1 MLPWSRLGQ
10 QMKFDRLKRR
20 QFISLLGGAAV
31 SLPVVARAQQGGPI
45 KRVGFLTLLSSK
57 DEEGVLAA
65 FRDGLRSRGLIEGKD
80 LKLDYRYSEGSVKRL
95 TPLAQE
101 LLALRPDVLVGGEPS
116 PTKVLKSIAPA
127 LPIVCPQLTDAQLS
141 DLMAS
146 YARPGGTVTGVAQ
159 TVEGMTGKLIELVQ
173 EFVPGAVRVGF
184 LSNPTGASMQF
195 FAHSTEEAARSRGIL
210 LLIEQA
216 TTPDDL
222 APALGS
228 LARQQ
233 AQAIIVPLN
242 GLFRNEVAQIVRLAT
257 AARLPTIFAQRHGAE
272 AGGLAS
278 YGTDYKDNYRR
289 AAGYVDKILKGAKPA
304 DMPIEFPTK
313 IELVVNLKTARTI
326 GLDVPLFLQQRADEV
341 IE

>member
-1 MLPWSRLGQ
+1 MTG
-10 QMKFDRLKRR
+10 
-20 QFISLLGGAAV
+20 
-31 SLPVVARAQQGGPI
+31 
-45 KRVGFLTLLSSK
+45 
-57 DEEGVLAA
+57 LA
-65 FRDGLRSRGLIEGKD
+65 E
-80 LKLDYRYSEGSVKRL
+80 
-95 TPLAQE
+95 
-101 LLALRPDVLVGGEPS
+101 
-116 PTKVLKSIAPA
+116 
-127 LPIVCPQLTDAQLS
+127 
-141 DLMAS
+141 
-146 YARPGGTVTGVAQ
+146 

-195 FAHSTEEAARSRGIL
+195 FARSSEEAARSRGIL
-210 LLIEQA
+210 LLTEQA
-216 TTPDDL
+216 ATPAEL
-222 APALGS
+222 SPALGR

-242 GLFRNEVAQIVRLAT
+242 GLFRNEVAQIVQLAIAT
-257 AARLPTIFAQRHGAE
+257 RLPTIFAQRHGAE

-313 IELVVNLKTARTI
+313 IELVINLKTARTLGI
-326 GLDVPLFLQQRADEV
+326 DVPLFLQQRADEV